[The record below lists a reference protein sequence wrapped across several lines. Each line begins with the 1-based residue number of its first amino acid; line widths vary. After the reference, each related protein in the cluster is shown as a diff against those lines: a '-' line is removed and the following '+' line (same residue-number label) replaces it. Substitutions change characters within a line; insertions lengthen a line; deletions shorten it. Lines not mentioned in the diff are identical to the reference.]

1 MDQLPKK
8 KELMD
13 AILKVMCEGQTPMI
27 TATINKKV
35 SDYLHIPQ
43 ELLDIE
49 DANCTGSEFSYRMR
63 WARTELKKNGL
74 ILNIKRGEWGL
85 AEEK

>member
-13 AILKVMCEGQTPMI
+13 AILKVMCERQTPMI